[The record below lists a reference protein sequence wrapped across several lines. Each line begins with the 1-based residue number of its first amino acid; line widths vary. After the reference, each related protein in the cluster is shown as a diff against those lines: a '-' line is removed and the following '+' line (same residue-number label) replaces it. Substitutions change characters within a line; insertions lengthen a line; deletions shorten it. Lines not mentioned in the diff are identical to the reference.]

1 MKKLLIALMLIAV
14 VITPMFA
21 ADGNK
26 DLAVK
31 TTVAE
36 ISEYG
41 FTEAQYTDAKTALT
55 LITGEQVI
63 ADGAKFF
70 ASVRTNSNAA
80 VSVKLYNTD
89 LVKGTDTITLKL
101 NNSEAYNDAASALGL
116 INNAETANLRAIS
129 EAFTLNYD
137 ASAASAG
144 EYKATITMVVTG
156 A

>member
-36 ISEYG
+36 ISEFG
-41 FTEAQYTDAKTALT
+41 FTATQHTDAKTALT
-55 LITGEQVI
+55 LITDEQVI

-70 ASVRTNSNAA
+70 ASVRTNSNSA

-89 LVKGTDTITLKL
+89 LVKGTDTITLQL
-101 NNSEAYNDAASALGL
+101 NTSDAYNDAASALEL
-116 INNAETANLRAIS
+116 IKSTDTANLRAFS
-129 EAFTLNYD
+129 EEFTLNYD